1 MSAYNAKCAVLVAI
15 FVAGCFAT
23 ANAQGRNA
31 NSPRSNA
38 QGNTTTIIT
47 GPVRTNP
54 SGNPFVNPLSNVPP
68 AVSTN
73 NPIQNNTVAPVPG
86 LPGPR

>member
-1 MSAYNAKCAVLVAI
+1 MSAYHAKCAVLVAI
-15 FVAGCFAT
+15 LLAGWLTSAS
-23 ANAQGRNA
+23 AQGRNA
-31 NSPRSNA
+31 NTPRSNA

-54 SGNPFVNPLSNVPP
+54 SSNPFVNPLSNVPP
-68 AVSTN
+68 ARSTS

-86 LPGPR
+86 PPGR